1 MFFGEIPPWSLFRLL
16 RAQYADDVD
25 TQSLDDLVGMISE
38 ATQYCDQDRERK
50 NSDRDGCENKTKAT
64 RLCADAV
71 PDIL

>member
-1 MFFGEIPPWSLFRLL
+1 MLFGEMPSRSLPGEFL
-16 RAQYADDVD
+16 AQYADDID

-50 NSDRDGCENKTKAT
+50 NSDRDGCEDKTKAT